1 MMLLTVL
8 AHLAVAFC
16 GFLFGTIVTCVLLVK
31 KNGKRYAQIKEEVRN
46 RNRVPETG
54 NYELEDD
61 TEADSDTDLD

>member
-1 MMLLTVL
+1 MTLLTVL

-46 RNRVPETG
+46 RVPETG
-54 NYELEDD
+54 DYELEDD